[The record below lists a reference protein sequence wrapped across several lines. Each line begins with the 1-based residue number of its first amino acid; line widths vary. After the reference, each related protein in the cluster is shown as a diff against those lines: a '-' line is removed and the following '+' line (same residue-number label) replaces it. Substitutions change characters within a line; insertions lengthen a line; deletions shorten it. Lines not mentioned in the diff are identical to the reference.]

1 LIFLIACLGNEVF
14 ATKQNYLKGANGAHR
29 VRRRALDSASWAE
42 LPLTSPRAFPPAAA
56 YAAAPPAPGP
66 GAVQT
71 PVSHGE
77 PGGSGAPSS
86 GCRAGRPHLEELGV
100 GSGRIQG
107 LKIPDGSRREL
118 DVVALVKAHGRA
130 ATKGIERIDAVLAGH
145 DQGAGGMGRCAGVG
159 EEGEG
164 EQAGPGGEPA
174 GGAPPLATRAVGKRR
189 ARSGR

>member
-1 LIFLIACLGNEVF
+1 MEPMAPTGSVVERLTAPAGPSSRSLALVPS
-14 ATKQNYLKGANGAHR
+14 HR
-29 VRRRALDSASWAE
+29 QRPMRQRLLHLAL
-42 LPLTSPRAFPPAAA
+42 R
-56 YAAAPPAPGP
+56 
-66 GAVQT
+66 AVQT